1 MNITGGADLCTPLHS
16 PQVTIYD
23 ARVSESGGVVAR
35 ISNAASPAQPLYCQ
49 AWCPAQG
56 GLLGVAGA
64 ERSVT
69 VLEPRK

>member
-1 MNITGGADLCTPLHS
+1 VRRSTADLCIPPHS
-16 PQVTIYD
+16 LQVTIYD
-23 ARVSESGGVVAR
+23 ARASESGGVVAR
-35 ISNAASPAQPLYCQ
+35 ISSAALPGQPLYCQ
-49 AWCPAQG
+49 AWCPAKG